1 MATTPPVRVLGMIE
15 VVGPHGPATL
25 IGTRQRALLALLAL
39 NAGNVVAQT
48 KLVDALWG
56 ENPPRTAVRTLQS
69 HVARVRQALDGC
81 GLTDVLLTRGP
92 GYVLAVPSKEVDAH
106 LFEDAV
112 RQAKADLANNAVTD
126 AVTRLSAGLRLWRGE
141 ALADAGPESWA
152 VAEIQRLTEVRLD
165 AIEQLWDARIQLGE
179 HTEAVG
185 ELERQLVTTPLRER
199 LVGLLMLALYR
210 CGRHSDALDRYE
222 RVRTR
227 LADELGVDPGPKLQ
241 SLHTAILRRDPSLD
255 PKPSPVQAPVP
266 AQLPPPVGHFA
277 GRSGELASLADPEA
291 SIVVV
296 SGPAGIGKT
305 ALAVQWAHQVKHRY
319 PDGQLFLDLRGHDPD
334 AALTPADALTHVL
347 RGLGIPP
354 DRIPAGVADQTT
366 LYRSLIHDRRILI
379 ILDNGGTADHVLPL
393 VPPTVSSTLVVT
405 SRSQLSALAIDHAV
419 QSAELDVLTVNE
431 ARALVERVLSAQRVD
446 REPEAALELVE
457 LCGRMPLALRI
468 ATAKLAARPRQQIA
482 DLVAELS
489 DDRLDALQVTGD
501 SRSVRTVFASAYHAL
516 SEPAA
521 RLFRLLGLHPGTSFG
536 TRLAAAVTGLSHGR
550 ARRSVDELSAAHL
563 IMETERGQYRFH
575 DLIRLYA
582 SECAKADESTADRNT
597 AIHRIIDWYLAI
609 ADAANSTL
617 DPTRTRVTATISNPP
632 AELPFP
638 PESDAVLAF
647 LDGERGNVVPVVALA
662 SEGHELTACH
672 MTYLLAGFLDR
683 RGHWTDWVATCRL
696 GVTAANRLGDPEI
709 GGLMR
714 SALGVSCI
722 FTRRFDEAL
731 DVLHE
736 ALVLTQTS
744 GNVRDEGYVHNNLAV
759 ANAGLRRFDEAAESF
774 GRALE
779 LHTGSCPAATASA
792 LNNLGYA
799 HTENG
804 DFAIGIQ
811 HLTRAL
817 GLARDAEDL
826 TLQAAVLHSLGVA
839 SRAKGDHDEALHF
852 LHESL
857 ALYQKLGYRR
867 YLPGGMNDIG
877 EALLLR
883 GDHKL
888 ALAEFTTALEIG
900 IELGDQHCEAITLG
914 NIARAQLKAG
924 DLPAARHHLTRALD
938 LRTRFPDPYEEA
950 HLYRWMS
957 QLAAA
962 SGDHGAATAH
972 RDHAVQLYVKANAL
986 AEADDLTGDS
996 DSSAR
1001 AACSAV

>member
-1 MATTPPVRVLGMIE
+1 MP
-15 VVGPHGPATL
+15 
-25 IGTRQRALLALLAL
+25 
-39 NAGNVVAQT
+39 
-48 KLVDALWG
+48 DA
-56 ENPPRTAVRTLQS
+56 
-69 HVARVRQALDGC
+69 VAR
-81 GLTDVLLTRGP
+81 
-92 GYVLAVPSKEVDAH
+92 LA
-106 LFEDAV
+106 
-112 RQAKADLANNAVTD
+112 
-126 AVTRLSAGLRLWRGE
+126 AGLKLWRGE
-141 ALADAGPESWA
+141 ALADAGLESWA
-152 VAEIQRLTEVRLD
+152 VAEVQRLTEVRLD
-165 AIEQLWDARIQLGE
+165 AVEDLWDARVQLGD
-179 HTEAVG
+179 HVAAVG
-185 ELERQLVTTPLRER
+185 ELERQLVATPLRER

-222 RVRTR
+222 RLRVR
-227 LADELGVDPGPKLQ
+227 LAEDLGVDPGPKLQ
-241 SLHTAILRRDPSLD
+241 SLHMAILRRESSLE
-255 PKPSPVQAPVP
+255 PKPNPVHAPIP
-266 AQLPPPVGHFA
+266 AQLPRPVGHFA
-277 GRSGELASLADPEA
+277 GRTDELAALADPA
-291 SIVVV
+291 ACIVVV

-347 RGLGIPP
+347 RGLGVPP
-354 DRIPAGVADQTT
+354 DRIPAGVADQTG
-366 LYRSLIHDRRILI
+366 LYRSLVHDRRVLI
-379 ILDNGGTADHVLPL
+379 ILDNGGTADHVSPL

-419 QSAELDVLTVNE
+419 QSAELDVLAVDE
-431 ARALVERVLSAQRVD
+431 AHGLINRVLGVQRVEREQ
-446 REPEAALELVE
+446 AAAFELIE

-468 ATAKLAARPRQQIA
+468 AAAKLAARPRQPIA
-482 DLVAELS
+482 GLVAELS

-501 SRSVRTVFASAYHAL
+501 SRSVRTVFASAYNAL

-536 TRLAAAVTGLSHGR
+536 TRLAAAVMGLSHGR

-582 SECAKADESTADRNT
+582 SECAKTDETTAQRD
-597 AIHRIIDWYLAI
+597 AAAHRIIDWYLAI

-617 DPTRTRVTATISNPP
+617 DPTRTRITAAIADPP
-632 AELPFP
+632 AELPFAA
-638 PESDAVLAF
+638 ESDEVLAF
-647 LDGERGNVVPVVALA
+647 LDGERGNIVPVVALA
-662 SEGHELTACH
+662 AESHELTACH

-683 RGHWTDWVATCRL
+683 RGHWTDWVATCRW
-696 GVTAANRLGDPEI
+696 GVTAANRLGDPEL

-736 ALVLTQTS
+736 ALAMTQAS

-779 LHTGSCPAATASA
+779 LHTGTSPAAMASA

-804 DFAIGIQ
+804 DFAIGLK
-811 HLTRAL
+811 HLTQAL
-817 GLARDAEDL
+817 TLAKDAEDV
-826 TLQAAVLHSLGVA
+826 TLQAAILHSLGVA
-839 SRAKGDHDEALHF
+839 NRAKGDHDQALAF

-857 ALYQKLGYRR
+857 ALYREIGYKRHI
-867 YLPGGMNDIG
+867 PGGINDIG

-883 GDHKL
+883 GDHTQ
-888 ALAEFTTALEIG
+888 ALAEFVTALEIST
-900 IELGDQHCEAITLG
+900 ELGDQHCEAISLG
-914 NIARAQLKAG
+914 NIARAHLRAG

-938 LRTRFPDPYEEA
+938 LRVRFPDAYEEA
-950 HLYRWMS
+950 HLHRWMS
-957 QLAAA
+957 RFAAA
-962 SGDHGAATAH
+962 SGDAAAAATH
-972 RDHAVQLYVKANAL
+972 RDHAVQLYIKANAV
-986 AEADDLTGDS
+986 AEADELAGVTVDS
-996 DSSAR
+996 DS
-1001 AACSAV
+1001 